1 MNKAKRLEILT
12 RLRENNPH
20 PTTELNF
27 SSPFELLIA
36 VLLSAQATDVSVNKA
51 TAKLYP
57 VANTPAAM
65 LELGVEGV
73 KTYIKTIGL
82 YNSKAENIIKTCRIL
97 LEQHN
102 GEVPEDRA
110 ALEAL
115 PGVGRKT
122 ANVVLNTAYGWPITK
137 LAWRD
142 LVPDTDSYQE
152 IFAQPHLIDEN
163 DPLFSDTQPRLQ
175 FALEQ
180 LLHTRASSSFMLAK
194 APEESEYLNLIADAA
209 RTLQSDAG
217 QLVGGHYEVSGHTI
231 RLRHAVSADDNF
243 ATLTQVVA
251 ADWVEAEQLFGC
263 LRQFNGD
270 ITLQPGLVHQANGGI
285 LIISLRT
292 LLAQPLLWMRL
303 KNIVNRE
310 RFDWVAFD
318 ESRPLPVSVPSMPLK
333 LKVILVGERESLADF
348 QEMEPELS
356 EQAIYSEFEDTLQ
369 IVDAESV
376 SQWCRW
382 VTFTA
387 RHNHLPAPGADAW
400 PVLIREAA
408 RYTGEQE
415 TLPLS
420 PQWILRQ
427 CQEVASLC
435 DGDTFSG
442 EQLNLMLQQREW
454 REGFLAERMQDEILQ
469 EQILIETEGERIG
482 QINALSVIEFPGH
495 PRAFGEPSRISC
507 VVHIGDGE
515 FTDIERKAELGGNIH
530 AKGMM
535 IMQAFLMSELQLE
548 QQIPFSASLTF
559 EQSYSEVDG
568 DSASMAELCALIS
581 ALADV
586 PVNQSI
592 AITGS
597 VDQFG
602 RAQPVGGLN
611 EKIEGFFAI
620 CQQRELTG
628 KQGVIIPTANV
639 RHLSLHSELV
649 KAVEEGKFTIWA
661 VDDVTDALPLLLNLV
676 WDGEGQTTLMQ
687 TIQERIAQA
696 SQQEGRHRFP
706 WPLRWLNWFIP
717 N

>member
-1 MNKAKRLEILT
+1 MT
-12 RLRENNPH
+12 
-20 PTTELNF
+20 
-27 SSPFELLIA
+27 
-36 VLLSAQATDVSVNKA
+36 
-51 TAKLYP
+51 
-57 VANTPAAM
+57 
-65 LELGVEGV
+65 
-73 KTYIKTIGL
+73 
-82 YNSKAENIIKTCRIL
+82 
-97 LEQHN
+97 
-102 GEVPEDRA
+102 
-110 ALEAL
+110 
-115 PGVGRKT
+115 
-122 ANVVLNTAYGWPITK
+122 ITK

-231 RLRHAVSADDNF
+231 RLRNAVSADDNF

-376 SQWCRW
+376 TQWCRW

-400 PVLIREAA
+400 PVLIREAV

-427 CQEVASLC
+427 CKEVASLC

>member
-1 MNKAKRLEILT
+1 MT
-12 RLRENNPH
+12 
-20 PTTELNF
+20 
-27 SSPFELLIA
+27 
-36 VLLSAQATDVSVNKA
+36 
-51 TAKLYP
+51 
-57 VANTPAAM
+57 
-65 LELGVEGV
+65 
-73 KTYIKTIGL
+73 
-82 YNSKAENIIKTCRIL
+82 
-97 LEQHN
+97 
-102 GEVPEDRA
+102 
-110 ALEAL
+110 
-115 PGVGRKT
+115 
-122 ANVVLNTAYGWPITK
+122 ITK

-142 LVPDTDSYQE
+142 LVPDSESYQE
-152 IFAQPHLIDEN
+152 IFAQPHATNEKDTL
-163 DPLFSDTQPRLQ
+163 LSDTQPRLQ

-180 LLHTRASSSFMLAK
+180 LIQPRASSSFMLTK
-194 APEESEYLNLIADAA
+194 APEEQEYLTLLSDAVRA
-209 RTLQSDAG
+209 LQTDAG
-217 QLVGGHYEVSGHTI
+217 QLTGGHYDVSGHTI
-231 RLRHAVSADDNF
+231 HYRAAQDVQDNF
-243 ATLTQVVA
+243 ATLAQVVS

-263 LRQFNGD
+263 LRQYKGD
-270 ITLQPGLVHQANGGI
+270 ITLQPGLVHQANGGV

-303 KNIVNRE
+303 KAIVTRE

-348 QEMEPELS
+348 QEMEPELA
-356 EQAIYSEFEDTLQ
+356 EQAIYSEFEDNLQ
-369 IVDAESV
+369 IADAKV
-376 SQWCRW
+376 MTLWCQW
-382 VTFTA
+382 VTHIA
-387 RHNHLPAPGADAW
+387 SRDNLPAPAPDVW
-400 PVLIREAA
+400 PVLIREAV
-408 RYTGEQE
+408 RYTGEQD
-415 TLPLS
+415 TLPLC
-420 PQWILRQ
+420 PLWIARQ
-427 CQEVASLC
+427 FKEAAPLC
-435 DGDTFSG
+435 EG
-442 EQLNLMLQQREW
+442 ETCDAEALSLMLARREW

-469 EQILIETEGERIG
+469 EQILIETEGERVG

-515 FTDIERKAELGGNIH
+515 FNDIERKAELGGNIH

-581 ALADV
+581 ALANV
-586 PVNQSI
+586 PVNQNI

-620 CQQRELTG
+620 CEQRELSG
-628 KQGVIIPTANV
+628 KQGVIIPAANV
-639 RHLSLHSELV
+639 RHLSLKSRLLQAV
-649 KAVEEGKFTIWA
+649 KEEKFTIWA

-696 SQQEGRHRFP
+696 TQQEGRHRFP
-706 WPLRWLNWFIP
+706 WPLRWLNYFIP